1 MPVWLNIILAF
12 VGGTGLMGLITT
24 AIWNKQKARFEKI
37 KNLEE
42 SAEKT
47 EVRDIIKEE
56 VKPIL
61 DLLDTLNTKLEAN
74 SEGTVTLLRDR
85 MKHTLD
91 ECKKAGY
98 ASTSEKA
105 NWNELYSSYKKLGGN
120 HFREY
125 VDEWKK
131 EMNQLPHQKGE

>member
-1 MPVWLNIILAF
+1 MPAWLNIILAF

-24 AIWNKQKARFEKI
+24 TLWNKQKIRLEKI
-37 KNLEE
+37 KKLEK
-42 SAEKT
+42 SAEKE

-61 DLLDTLNTKLEAN
+61 DILDTLNTKLEAN

-91 ECKKAGY
+91 ECKKVGY

-125 VDEWKK
+125 VDEWKN

>member
-1 MPVWLNIILAF
+1 MPAWLNIILAF

-24 AIWNKQKARFEKI
+24 SIWNKQKTRFEKI
-37 KNLEE
+37 KKLEKSE
-42 SAEKT
+42 EKE
-47 EVRDIIKEE
+47 EVRNIIKEE
-56 VKPIL
+56 IKPIL
-61 DLLDTLNTKLEAN
+61 DLLDTLKIKLEAN

-91 ECKKAGY
+91 ECKKMEY

-105 NWNELYSSYKKLGGN
+105 NWNELYNSYKKLGGN

>member
-1 MPVWLNIILAF
+1 MPAWLNIILAF

-24 AIWNKQKARFEKI
+24 TIWNKQKNRLEKI
-37 KNLEE
+37 KKLEQ
-42 SAEKT
+42 AEEKE
-47 EVRDIIKEE
+47 EVRGIIKEE
-56 VKPIL
+56 IQPIIN
-61 DLLDTLNTKLEAN
+61 LLDTLNTKLEAN

-85 MKHTLD
+85 MKHSLD

-105 NWNELYSSYKKLGGN
+105 NWNELYNSYKRLGGN

-131 EMNQLPHQKGE
+131 EMNELPHCKGE

>member
-1 MPVWLNIILAF
+1 MPAWLNIILAF

-24 AIWNKQKARFEKI
+24 TLWNKQKIRLEKI
-37 KNLEE
+37 KKLEK
-42 SAEKT
+42 SAEKE
-47 EVRDIIKEE
+47 EVRSIIKEE

-61 DLLDTLNTKLEAN
+61 DILDTLNTKLEAN
-74 SEGTVTLLRDR
+74 SEGTVTLLRDK

-91 ECKKAGY
+91 ECKKDGY

-105 NWNELYSSYKKLGGN
+105 NWNELYNSYKKLGGN